1 MRKLRRFSGLLI
13 FALALTACKQSDS
26 KSCCDNASCGEEIGN
41 TYYLPSWSDS
51 IKQQIMSYV
60 EDVTNPMSAN
70 FIPYADRIATF
81 DNDGTLWS
89 EQPIPSQMFFA
100 LDELKRIANEHPEWR
115 NVEPYKSAIVGDLK
129 SLLSQGEKALQIMID
144 THTGTSSEEFDQIV
158 NAWIDTAKHPV
169 KHKYYTD
176 LVYQPMLE
184 LLDYLRANDFRV
196 FIVSGGGASFMRAWA
211 EEAYDI
217 PRNQIIGS
225 YFDAEFDYA
234 DGQARINRK
243 PKIEF
248 YDDKEAKPVAI
259 DRFIGRR
266 PVFACG
272 NSDGDLQMLQ
282 YTDANEYESFQL
294 YVHHTDAEREFEY
307 GRDAPIGALDKGLD
321 EALAKKWCLVDM
333 KTDWKVV
340 YP

>member
-1 MRKLRRFSGLLI
+1 MRKLRKFSGLLI
-13 FALALTACKQSDS
+13 LALVLTACKPSEN
-26 KSCCDNASCGEEIGN
+26 KSCCNSGSCGEQAEK
-41 TYYLPSWSDS
+41 TYLSSWSDRT
-51 IKQQIMSYV
+51 KQQIMNYV
-60 EDVTNPMSAN
+60 EDVTNPQSEN
-70 FIPYADRIATF
+70 FIPIADRIATF

-89 EQPIPSQMFFA
+89 EQPIASQLYFA
-100 LDELKRIANEHPEWR
+100 IDEIKRMAKDHPEWI
-115 NVEPYKSAIVGDLK
+115 NVEPYKSAIAGDMK
-129 SLLSQGEKALQIMID
+129 SLLSQGQKALQIMID
-144 THTGTSSEEFDQIV
+144 THAGMSSEEFTQAV
-158 NAWIDTAKHPV
+158 RAWIDTAKHPV
-169 KHKYYTD
+169 KQRLYTD

-184 LLDYLRANDFRV
+184 LLDYLRANNFKT
-196 FIVSGGGASFMRAWA
+196 FIVSGGGATFMRAWA
-211 EEAYDI
+211 EEVYGI
-217 PRNQIIGS
+217 PRNQIIGT

-282 YTDANEYESFQL
+282 YTDANKYRSFQL

-307 GRDAPIGALDKGLD
+307 GREALMGALDKGLD